1 MALNIVIDSEN
12 DTTFIE
18 SIRRLLGG
26 VDSETLSD
34 EDILDPAFFDLAELE
49 ILSSVPCL
57 GSPDVSDNDKAKAR
71 LAMIHLMASK
81 LCSTVK
87 GRVEYEVKTIDVSWR
102 RSPVKY
108 DDLQDDLLATADSLL
123 NSISCYTDGGK
134 SSVFAVAPSKRAV
147 NDRYEGL

>member
-1 MALNIVIDSEN
+1 MALNIVIDPVN
-12 DTTFIE
+12 DLSFIE
-18 SIRRLLGG
+18 SVRRLLGG

-49 ILSSVPCL
+49 VLSLVPCL
-57 GSPDVSDNDKAKAR
+57 DRTDVPKADKEKAR
-71 LAMIHLMASK
+71 IAMIHLIASK

-87 GRVEYEVKTIDVSWR
+87 GRVEYEVKTIDVTWR

-123 NSISCYTDGGK
+123 NSIECYTGTGTPNTF
-134 SSVFAVAPSKRAV
+134 VVAPSKRAV
-147 NDRYEGL
+147 RERYE